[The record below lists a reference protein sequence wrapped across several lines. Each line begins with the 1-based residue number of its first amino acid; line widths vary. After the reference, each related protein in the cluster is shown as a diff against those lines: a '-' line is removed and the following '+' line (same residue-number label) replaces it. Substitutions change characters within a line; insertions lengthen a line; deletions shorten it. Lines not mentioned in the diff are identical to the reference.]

1 MKKKILITGSCGLI
15 GSELVNF
22 FLKKKYKVIGI
33 DNNLRK
39 YFFGKNAS
47 ISWIKKKI
55 SKNTDY
61 NHNNIDIR
69 NFNAVKKIIKS
80 NKDISAIIHCA
91 AQPHMIGPKR
101 ASYRF

>member
-1 MKKKILITGSCGLI
+1 M
-15 GSELVNF
+15 
-22 FLKKKYKVIGI
+22 
-33 DNNLRK
+33 RK

-91 AQPHMIGPKR
+91 AQPYMIGPKKN
-101 ASYRF
+101 SYDFDGNARYSPTWWQTYCKKSSFVYVNK